1 MQTTLAKLEHVALSN
16 YQTDAATAATPT
28 NLTTGKTRPLTTE
41 GYRDRR
47 KTTEYVSRQTHLF
60 CRLENFDF
68 KQYCLFRTIIHATK
82 RTGKICSRSC
92 TRLRSIRSTPRP
104 CDRPANSHQGDPNT
118 LSSLSRAGSMVI
130 QQDNTRP
137 STSLNTFIDKAS
149 PETTSQRTRVERLI
163 PLQTH
168 TAATI
173 FPLTTNTLPQSK
185 PPSPQKTRRVLSSDS
200 PAKTTKTSINIAF
213 LSPFH
218 VKHRLKSHIS
228 TPLNPSALPHDRR
241 HQTTK
246 HIGQCKHASIVLPR
260 SILRLFTYSAPLS
273 L

>member
-1 MQTTLAKLEHVALSN
+1 MLSILHPAPIDTIN
-16 YQTDAATAATPT
+16 SS
-28 NLTTGKTRPLTTE
+28 PL
-41 GYRDRR
+41 RSPR
-47 KTTEYVSRQTHLF
+47 KFSPR
-60 CRLENFDF
+60 RLEWSFVFIERKLDGRTTR
-68 KQYCLFRTIIHATK
+68 QYT
-82 RTGKICSRSC
+82 
-92 TRLRSIRSTPRP
+92 
-104 CDRPANSHQGDPNT
+104 
-118 LSSLSRAGSMVI
+118 
-130 QQDNTRP
+130 P
-137 STSLNTFIDKAS
+137 STSLNIFIDKAS
-149 PETTSQRTRVERLI
+149 PETTSQRTRVERLV

-168 TAATI
+168 TAATHI
-173 FPLTTNTLPQSK
+173 SADNK
-185 PPSPQKTRRVLSSDS
+185 YSPAIKTAKSTKTRRMLLSDS

-260 SILRLFTYSAPLS
+260 SILRRFTYSAPLS

>member
-1 MQTTLAKLEHVALSN
+1 MFHVKHTCFAGLKTLILSN
-16 YQTDAATAATPT
+16 TACLEPSFTLRREPARYALDLAPGSGRYDKLLALAIAPQI
-28 NLTTGKTRPLTTE
+28 LTKETRIVFLLYRERARWSYSKT
-41 GYRDRR
+41 
-47 KTTEYVSRQTHLF
+47 
-60 CRLENFDF
+60 
-68 KQYCLFRTIIHATK
+68 
-82 RTGKICSRSC
+82 
-92 TRLRSIRSTPRP
+92 IRAHQPHSTP
-104 CDRPANSHQGDPNT
+104 
-118 LSSLSRAGSMVI
+118 SSI
-130 QQDNTRP
+130 
-137 STSLNTFIDKAS
+137 AS
-149 PETTSQRTRVERLI
+149 PETTSQRTRVERLV

-168 TAATI
+168 TAATHI
-173 FPLTTNTLPQSK
+173 SADNK
-185 PPSPQKTRRVLSSDS
+185 YSPAIKTAKSTKTRRMLLSDS

-260 SILRLFTYSAPLS
+260 SILRRFTYSAPLS

>member
-1 MQTTLAKLEHVALSN
+1 MQTTPRN
-16 YQTDAATAATPT
+16 
-28 NLTTGKTRPLTTE
+28 TRARNSEQLPNRRRNGSHPNQPHNRQNSPLD
-41 GYRDRR
+41 DRR
-47 KTTEYVSRQTHLF
+47 LSRPPQNDRVCFTSNILILPAQKPCF
-60 CRLENFDF
+60 CAI
-68 KQYCLFRTIIHATK
+68 CLV
-82 RTGKICSRSC
+82 CSHYFSRADISIY
-92 TRLRSIRSTPRP
+92 TLGLSVRLRSTRQAPRP
-104 CDRPANSHQGDPNT
+104 CDRPANSHQGDPNS

-149 PETTSQRTRVERLI
+149 PETTSQSARVERLV

-168 TAATI
+168 TAATHI
-173 FPLTTNTLPQSK
+173 STDNK
-185 PPSPQKTRRVLSSDS
+185 YSPAIKTAKSTKTRRMLSSDS

-228 TPLNPSALPHDRR
+228 TPLNPSALLHDRR

-246 HIGQCKHASIVLPR
+246 HIEQCKHASIALPR
-260 SILRLFTYSAPLS
+260 SILRRFTYSAPLS